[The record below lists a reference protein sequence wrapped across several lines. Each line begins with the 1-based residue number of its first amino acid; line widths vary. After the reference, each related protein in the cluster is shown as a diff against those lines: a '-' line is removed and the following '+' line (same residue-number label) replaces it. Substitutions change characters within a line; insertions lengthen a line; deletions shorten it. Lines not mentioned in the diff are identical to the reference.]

1 MANITYR
8 DIVRALH
15 ELELNQTNDVV
26 AHVSLSSL
34 GDVRGGA
41 ETVIGALLAT
51 CGTVVMPAF
60 THQTTVWPASGPADN
75 GCVYSDHTAENARA
89 AMFSP
94 DLPVDPDLGQVAE
107 AFRRHPQAKRSHH
120 PVLSFA
126 AAGVHAEE
134 ILATQTLQDPLGP
147 LDWLYDRHGDVLLMG
162 VDHRANV
169 TLHLAE
175 KFAGRKQFVRWA
187 LTPRRVVECPG
198 FPGCSDGFNAIG
210 PRLAYTVRQEW
221 AGQAQLQAVPI
232 FNLVGVTQ
240 DWLEANPL
248 ALLCNHSYCERC
260 RAIRTEFARFAQK
273 H

>member
-1 MANITYR
+1 MATITYR

-15 ELELNQTNDVV
+15 ELELNHANDVV
-26 AHVSLSSL
+26 AHVVLPGL

-60 THQTTVWPASGPADN
+60 THQTMVWPATGPADN
-75 GCVYSDHTAENARA
+75 GCVYSDHAAENADA
-89 AMFSP
+89 VMFSP
-94 DLPVDPDLGQVAE
+94 DLPVDSELGEVAE
-107 AFRRHPQAKRSHH
+107 AFRRHSQAKRSSH

-134 ILATQTLQDPLGP
+134 ILATQTLEDPLGP

-169 TLHLAE
+169 AIHLAE

-187 LTPRRVVECPG
+187 VGRERAYRLPS
-198 FPGCSDGFNAIG
+198 FPGCSNGFNAIAG
-210 PRLAYTVRQEW
+210 KLAWVAHQTTCGAAMIQRIPVTSLVQIAVQTIQED
-221 AGQAQLQAVPI
+221 PH
-232 FNLVGVTQ
+232 
-240 DWLEANPL
+240 
-248 ALLCNHSYCERC
+248 ALLCDDPKCGLCKAVRQ
-260 RAIRTEFARFAQK
+260 TV
-273 H
+273 

>member
-162 VDHRANV
+162 VDHRSNV
-169 TLHLAE
+169 ALHLAE

-187 LTPRRVVECPG
+187 VGNDKAYRLPG
-198 FPGCSDGFNAIG
+198 IPGCSNGFNAIASK
-210 PRLAYTVRQEW
+210 LAWVTQ
-221 AGQAQLQAVPI
+221 QASLGAATIQRVPI
-232 FNLVGVTQ
+232 TSLVQVGVQTIQ
-240 DWLEANPL
+240 DDPH
-248 ALLCNHSYCERC
+248 ALLCDD
-260 RAIRTEFARFAQK
+260 QK
-273 H
+273 CILCNAVRQLV